1 MAVAEPGT
9 GDRNRSTL
17 PILFS
22 VIIIDLIAF
31 GIIIP
36 VLPAYAKDLG
46 ESALMLGVLLATHA
60 ALQFVFAPIW
70 GRLSDRIGRRP
81 VMLFSMFGTSISMVI
96 LGLADSFEGLLL
108 ARVLSGTFSANISVA
123 TAYVADVTHES
134 ERTRFMGMVGA
145 SFGVGFI
152 LGPALGGGLAWLG
165 HGVPMFFA
173 AGLAFINC
181 VWAAF
186 SLVEPQRSEG
196 ENQPRSGFIRALR
209 DAMADSVAAR
219 LCVTNFFFT
228 LGVTQLES
236 TFFYFMNDRFGY
248 RPESGG
254 LHTGGHGDLD
264 GGNPGRGYP
273 LASHTLRRTFAA
285 DHRAGDAGTFLPS
298 GARRRRSDFSHAGP
312 VRIGHRPRHQP
323 TSHDQHHFHA
333 NSPEQSR
340 HATGGVPIERGPG
353 PNPGPRGRGPALYVL
368 PRGPLHPGRTSFP
381 AGYLDHAGPSQRKR
395 TERIANSLRRAKHEP
410 LITRLPGDSR

>member
-1 MAVAEPGT
+1 MAAAEPGT
-9 GDRNRSTL
+9 GGRNRSTL

-81 VMLFSMFGTSISMVI
+81 IMLFSMFGTSVSMVI
-96 LGLADSFEGLLL
+96 LGVADSFEGLLL

-123 TAYVADVTHES
+123 TAYVADVTQES
-134 ERTRFMGMVGA
+134 ERTRFMGMIGA

-165 HGVPMFFA
+165 HGAPMFFA

-181 VWAAF
+181 IWAAF
-186 SLVEPQRSEG
+186 ALVEPQKSEG
-196 ENQPRSGFIRALR
+196 AKQPRSGFIGALR
-209 DAMADSVAAR
+209 DAMSDSVAAR
-219 LCVTNFFFT
+219 LCTTNFFFT

-248 RPESGG
+248 SLSQVAFILVAMAVLMAGIQGGGIRSLAARFGERSLLITGLAMLALSFPLVPAAGG
-254 LHTGGHGDLD
+254 LIFLMLALSLSAI
-264 GGNPGRGYP
+264 GRAISQPPMTSIISMRTAQDNRGTLMGAFQSSAA
-273 LASHTLRRTFAA
+273 LARIL
-285 DHRAGDAGTFLPS
+285 
-298 GARRRRSDFSHAGP
+298 GP
-312 VRIGHRPRHQP
+312 VAAGL
-323 TSHDQHHFHA
+323 
-333 NSPEQSR
+333 
-340 HATGGVPIERGPG
+340 
-353 PNPGPRGRGPALYVL
+353 LYV
-368 PRGPLHPGRTSFP
+368 
-381 AGYLDHAGPSQRKR
+381 Y
-395 TERIANSLRRAKHEP
+395 SLSAPFILGGLLFLLAAMITLGLRNVDAPQEP
-410 LITRLPGDSR
+410 QTA